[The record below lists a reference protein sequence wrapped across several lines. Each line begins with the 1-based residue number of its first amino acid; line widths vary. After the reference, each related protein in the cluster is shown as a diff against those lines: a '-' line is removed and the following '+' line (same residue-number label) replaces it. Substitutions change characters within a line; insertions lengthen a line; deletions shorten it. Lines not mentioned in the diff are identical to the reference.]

1 MPKEDPIGPGGG
13 ADQDRERGYVPK
25 KKPTKKTTRGQLRE
39 EKALDEKVL
48 RQSDDEI
55 EDLKKIQS
63 YKKGGIVKKTGLAL
77 VHKGERVVPAK
88 KETATARFIRVRNA
102 KEAKGRR

>member
-13 ADQDRERGYVPK
+13 ADQDRARGYVPK
-25 KKPTKKTTRGQLRE
+25 KKQKKTIKGQLLE

-55 EDLKKIQS
+55 EDLKKLQS
-63 YKKGGIVKKTGLAL
+63 YKKGGIVKKTGVAL
-77 VHKGERVVPAK
+77 VHKGERVIPAK
-88 KETATARFIRVRNA
+88 KETATERFIRVRNA